1 MSIRRA
7 VEYHLKW
14 CIEEEIKQDF
24 PDFEVV
30 ESLRQEERPLP
41 VVLITAGE
49 AEPMLGDQPDSLGNY
64 SVSVSALVLS
74 NVHKDTVDNHSEVA
88 HRIRRKMSEVFSR
101 KASRVMGLYLYEI
114 EQGGIGEDNDGH
126 QMGTGINFRVLCNY
140 QPEFTG

>member
-7 VEYHLKW
+7 VEYHIKW
-14 CIEEEIKQDF
+14 CIEEEIATDF

-41 VVLITAGE
+41 AIIVTAG
-49 AEPMLGDQPDSLGNY
+49 AAAPLFSDLPDSLGNY
-64 SVSVSALVLS
+64 AVSASALVLS

-88 HRIRRKMSEVFSR
+88 YRIRKKMAEVFSR

-114 EQGGIGEDNDGH
+114 EQGGIGEDNDGN

-140 QPEFTG
+140 NPEATP

>member
-7 VEYHLKW
+7 VEYHIKW

-41 VVLITAGE
+41 CVIITAGE
-49 AEPMLGDQPDSLGNY
+49 AEPLFSDLPDSLNNY
-64 SVSVSALVLS
+64 AVTASALVMS

-88 HRIRRKMSEVFSR
+88 YRIRKKMSEVFSR
-101 KASRVMGLYLYEI
+101 KASRVLGLYIYDI
-114 EQGGIGEDNDGH
+114 EQGGIGEDNDGN
-126 QMGTGINFRVLCNY
+126 QMGTGLNFRVLCHY
-140 QPEFTG
+140 DPEVT